1 MKGISQSS
9 VSIHSRHSKRM
20 RKRKMAACAAALR
33 RKCASRRTFFDVFG
47 VTASRRRRTGRQ
59 ILTSELD
66 ESVCRFSCG
75 CE

>member
-20 RKRKMAACAAALR
+20 RKNSRLAGCGCAASL
-33 RKCASRRTFFDVFG
+33 FFVYMFV
-47 VTASRRRRTGRQ
+47 VTASRRRITGRK
-59 ILTSELD
+59 ILTSVLY